1 MGIRRNSKK
10 DLEDLP
16 VESVL
21 SRLEEL
27 QRLKLANLKIELRT
41 HSALLELL
49 EKKVLFQEEE
59 LLFFTL
65 KELLNT
71 LRVPTSIKTL
81 VSKLSEKLARSHAKL
96 SAKTLDSKDPS
107 LLTNFSK
114 LTLPLTVSTL
124 PQEHTAT

>member
-59 LLFFTL
+59 LLFFML
-65 KELLNT
+65 KELLKT
-71 LRVPTSIKTL
+71 LKVPTSIKIL

-107 LLTNFSK
+107 LFTNFSK
-114 LTLPLTVSTL
+114 LTLPLTVS
-124 PQEHTAT
+124 